1 MAVVVVFLSYQHVYY
16 SSNFVS
22 EMSCC
27 SEYDEPDDLNRIQTY
42 DSQEIG
48 PLNGLQ
54 IHLNSQNDIDIGEIN
69 SHDENQPTLE
79 NIDTINLL
87 NDDEDESE
95 EAVEDTDIN
104 RNEVSANAKKKA
116 AVWDCITELRSGGAQ
131 CNFCDKTF
139 KMQDKSTSNAIR
151 HLQSVHHDK
160 QVVKDMVQRNQEQQ
174 VSRKRKRE
182 ESKSKNNQP
191 SIANIFPRKGPI
203 DKNKQKAIV
212 EAIVKYLI
220 KANRPFQDVEH
231 YDFRNLLFTAN
242 SSFVCPSRTTITR
255 RFDAMAEEV
264 SKDLKNEVIKDV
276 TDAGH
281 KTIHIVTDHGT
292 SSDVFRTKKNVV
304 VASRTTLDFEI
315 KTDTIALIKSDG
327 NQTGFR
333 IRCDV
338 KDTLEDA
345 VGMDPSWTVCWKTD
359 GAANAVNA
367 RKPGAHGIV
376 GLEIHF
382 DGTCVDHTLELCCN
396 DALNMKDPRDR
407 TKKTDMHPTFV
418 NAVKKMKTV
427 VKYLSESSLARQ
439 YFKQVMTA
447 NDMNPLRTVKGTS
460 NRFFSKF
467 FEVDRFLEVRRA
479 VDIFIDEYEDLPDYC
494 EEFDETEWDVLKTYR
509 DALDIIV
516 KASVILEGRDYP
528 TGSSVIPFLDS
539 IHEELD
545 NMKIAEP
552 DDERKSFLKSLCDLL
567 KKNNRFG
574 LDLYKSKSPYRE
586 LTLLDPRYGNLYFDK
601 EGIEMDQTIDA
612 LITDKI
618 YDVDRNPALELVPRP
633 PPQQQLNSTSSQG
646 LSVFEKR
653 RLRLLSDSDLGIED
667 HNANPLSLKDKIQ
680 EEVKF
685 LLKAMKDFKSDKNVM
700 VWYKE
705 NCSKVPLIA
714 KFLCAYSAFP
724 ATSCGA
730 ERVFNVDGLIITD
743 HR

>member
-1 MAVVVVFLSYQHVYY
+1 M
-16 SSNFVS
+16 
-22 EMSCC
+22 
-27 SEYDEPDDLNRIQTY
+27 
-42 DSQEIG
+42 
-48 PLNGLQ
+48 
-54 IHLNSQNDIDIGEIN
+54 
-69 SHDENQPTLE
+69 
-79 NIDTINLL
+79 
-87 NDDEDESE
+87 
-95 EAVEDTDIN
+95 
-104 RNEVSANAKKKA
+104 
-116 AVWDCITELRSGGAQ
+116 
-131 CNFCDKTF
+131 
-139 KMQDKSTSNAIR
+139 
-151 HLQSVHHDK
+151 
-160 QVVKDMVQRNQEQQ
+160 
-174 VSRKRKRE
+174 
-182 ESKSKNNQP
+182 
-191 SIANIFPRKGPI
+191 
-203 DKNKQKAIV
+203 
-212 EAIVKYLI
+212 
-220 KANRPFQDVEH
+220 
-231 YDFRNLLFTAN
+231 
-242 SSFVCPSRTTITR
+242 
-255 RFDAMAEEV
+255 
-264 SKDLKNEVIKDV
+264 
-276 TDAGH
+276 
-281 KTIHIVTDHGT
+281 
-292 SSDVFRTKKNVV
+292 
-304 VASRTTLDFEI
+304 
-315 KTDTIALIKSDG
+315 
-327 NQTGFR
+327 
-333 IRCDV
+333 
-338 KDTLEDA
+338 
-345 VGMDPSWTVCWKTD
+345 
-359 GAANAVNA
+359 
-367 RKPGAHGIV
+367 
-376 GLEIHF
+376 
-382 DGTCVDHTLELCCN
+382 
-396 DALNMKDPRDR
+396 
-407 TKKTDMHPTFV
+407 
-418 NAVKKMKTV
+418 
-427 VKYLSESSLARQ
+427 
-439 YFKQVMTA
+439 
-447 NDMNPLRTVKGTS
+447 KGTS

-509 DALDIIV
+509 NALDIIV

-633 PPQQQLNSTSSQG
+633 PPQQQQNSTSSQG

-653 RLRLLSDSDLGIED
+653 RLKLLSDSDLGLED

-714 KFLCAYSAFP
+714 KFWRAYSAFP

-730 ERVFNVDGLIITD
+730 EHVFNVDGLIITD